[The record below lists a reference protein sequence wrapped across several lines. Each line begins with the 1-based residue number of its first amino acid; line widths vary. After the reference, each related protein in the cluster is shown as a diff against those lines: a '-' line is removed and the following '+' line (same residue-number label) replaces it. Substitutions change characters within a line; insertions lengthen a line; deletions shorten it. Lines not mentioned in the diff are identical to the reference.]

1 MRVLSMSGVGVRRGT
16 SHLLA
21 AVDWS
26 VDEGE
31 RWVVVG
37 PNGAGKTTVLS
48 LVSARMFPTTGS
60 VEILGE
66 TLGQV
71 ELAELRPRIGFASSI
86 LLRDIPMHEKAV
98 DVVMTGAYAVTGRW
112 REEYHEQDLQ
122 RANALLAAWGAGRY
136 AERPFASLSEGERKR
151 VLIAR
156 ALMSDPE
163 LLLLDE
169 PGAGLDL
176 AGREELVALLA
187 RFAADPLAPT
197 LVVVTH
203 HLEEIPPGITH
214 ALLLAAGNVVA
225 SGPIEQVLTDEH
237 LSACFGLPL
246 SVSTVGGRWTAT
258 HGRPA

>member
-1 MRVLSMSGVGVRRGT
+1 MRVLSMTGVEVRRGT
-16 SHLLA
+16 TFLLA
-21 AVDWS
+21 GLDWT
-26 VDEGE
+26 VEEGE
-31 RWVVVG
+31 RWAVVG
-37 PNGAGKTTVLS
+37 PNGAGKTTAMS
-48 LVSARMFPTTGS
+48 LASARMFPTTGS
-60 VEILGE
+60 VEVLGE

-71 ELAELRPRIGFASSI
+71 DLAELRPRIGFASSI
-86 LLRDIPMHEKAV
+86 LMRDLPMHEKAV

-122 RANALLAAWGAGRY
+122 RAHALVAAWGAERY

-176 AGREELVALLA
+176 SGREELVALLA
-187 RFAADPLAPT
+187 RFAANPQAPT
-197 LVVVTH
+197 LVMVTH

-214 ALLLAAGNVVA
+214 ALLLAAGQVVA
-225 SGPIEQVLTDEH
+225 SGPIEHVLNDEH

-246 SVSTVGGRWTAT
+246 NVSSVDGRWMAT
-258 HGRPA
+258 YGRRA

>member
-1 MRVLSMSGVGVRRGT
+1 MSGVGVRRGT
-16 SHLLA
+16 THLLA
-21 AVDWS
+21 DVDWS

-31 RWVVVG
+31 RWAVVG

-48 LVSARMFPTTGS
+48 LASARMFPTTGS
-60 VEILGE
+60 IEVLGE

-86 LLRDIPMHEKAV
+86 LMRDLPMHEKAV
-98 DVVMTGAYAVTGRW
+98 DVVVTGAYAVTGRW
-112 REEYHEQDLQ
+112 REEYHAQDLE
-122 RANALLAAWGAGRY
+122 RAHDLLVAWGADRH

-176 AGREELVALLA
+176 AGREELVDLLA
-187 RFAADPLAPT
+187 RLAGDPLAPT
-197 LVVVTH
+197 LILVTH

-214 ALLLAAGNVVA
+214 ALLLAAGRIVA
-225 SGPIEQVLTDEH
+225 SGPIERVLTGEH
-237 LSACFGLPL
+237 LSACYGLPL
-246 SVSTVGGRWTAT
+246 SVSSIDGRWMAT
-258 HGRPA
+258 LGRPQ